1 MKKFLTLILI
11 LIISVSSF
19 LNLSA
24 SAEEIK
30 MIDSEIFVVSRG
42 GDTRLHPQNSLE
54 AYKACLDLDVDA
66 ISATARKTKD
76 GKIVLFENE
85 STLDICVDKSGQR
98 IDKKIAE
105 TDYSTLSSYFLLSPD
120 GKALSEK
127 TNSKILLMTDA
138 FKIIKGK
145 MIMIIDCEAA
155 IIDDVYDAI
164 FFGENA
170 KDVIIRCTDMK
181 AEELLTWANSKTPKP
196 EIMASYHGNVIF
208 TANQVYDFA
217 CENNFCGAEFT
228 TKNPYGVIFEDTF
241 TKKFSTVKT
250 LSRVYDPQLCGGRPD
265 SVTGWEDII
274 SRGYTIIETGNAA
287 EFSAYVSLVE
297 TNMSSLKILYDK
309 YSNMNIV
316 TYSPESTK
324 EFNKCL
330 EEARVILTSEHASSV
345 TDITKCIENLKL
357 AAENLELAD
366 GDNTSL
372 IKITPMK
379 IFWIIFAIALFSAA
393 HFYIF
398 KKTDKKNKG
407 TKKTK
412 KS

>member
-1 MKKFLTLILI
+1 MKKFLVSVLI

-19 LNLSA
+19 LSLNVSA
-24 SAEEIK
+24 DEIK

-42 GDTRLHPQNSLE
+42 GDTRIHPQNSLE
-54 AYKACLDLDVDA
+54 AIEACLDLDVDA

-76 GKIVLFENE
+76 GKIVLFESE

-105 TDYSTLSSYFLLSPD
+105 TDYNTLSSYFLLSPD
-120 GKALSEK
+120 GKSLSKK
-127 TNSKILLMTDA
+127 TNSKILLMDDA
-138 FKIIKGK
+138 FKAIKGK
-145 MIMIIDCEAA
+145 MIMIIDCEKA
-155 IIDDVYDAI
+155 IIDDVYDTL
-164 FFGENA
+164 FFSGNV

-181 AEELLTWANSKTPKP
+181 AEELLTWANGKTPKP
-196 EIMASYHGNVIF
+196 EIMASYNGNVIF
-208 TANQVYDFA
+208 TANQVYKFA
-217 CENNFCGAEFT
+217 CDNKFCGAEFT
-228 TKNPYGVIFEDTF
+228 SKNPYGVIFEDAF
-241 TKKFSTVKT
+241 TKNFSTVKT
-250 LSRVYDPQLCGGRPD
+250 LARVYNPQFCGGRPD

-297 TNMSSLKILYDK
+297 TNMASLKILYDR

-316 TYSPESTK
+316 NFSPESTE
-324 EFNKCL
+324 EFNKRL
-330 EEARVILTSEHASSV
+330 EEARLILTSEHASSV

-357 AAENLELAD
+357 AAENLKISE
-366 GDNTSL
+366 GDTSL
-372 IKITPMK
+372 IKVTPMK

-393 HFYIF
+393 QFYIF
-398 KKTDKKNKG
+398 R
-407 TKKTK
+407 KTK